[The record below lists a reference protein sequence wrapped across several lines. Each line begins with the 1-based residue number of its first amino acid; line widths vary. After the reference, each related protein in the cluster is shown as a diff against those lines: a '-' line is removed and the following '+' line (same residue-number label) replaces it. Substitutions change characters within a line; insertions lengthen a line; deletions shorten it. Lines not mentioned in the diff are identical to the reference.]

1 MPAVDD
7 IAILHIT
14 VVIVAPH
21 VAGGTVRQLF
31 SYAVGIPGGR
41 AVGSIIIIAAL
52 QETLQFS
59 SLPSLN
65 IRLSA
70 CSTFVFSISN
80 KFKKSADNVLPALFL
95 YHIYYFTSSKT
106 TLTDYQCVSTGCCT
120 HVAKTEITIGNQH
133 VTKSL
138 QRYRFLSKQPKEN
151 TEKTQD
157 DAKFNMPKGILCI
170 FYDYTCT
177 STKFPLLWSSLIGIL
192 SIIYSNLPSIFS
204 APIAGRSPIFIFS
217 SRRSVENMA
226 SHLDV
231 SNIVKL

>member
-1 MPAVDD
+1 M
-7 IAILHIT
+7 
-14 VVIVAPH
+14 IV
-21 VAGGTVRQLF
+21 F
-31 SYAVGIPGGR
+31 YKSY
-41 AVGSIIIIAAL
+41 L
-52 QETLQFS
+52 
-59 SLPSLN
+59 
-65 IRLSA
+65 
-70 CSTFVFSISN
+70 
-80 KFKKSADNVLPALFL
+80 
-95 YHIYYFTSSKT
+95 TSSKTT

-120 HVAKTEITIGNQH
+120 HVAKTEITIDNQH
-133 VTKSL
+133 VTKSMP
-138 QRYRFLSKQPKEN
+138 RYRFLPKQPKEN

-177 STKFPLLWSSLIGIL
+177 STNFPLLWSSLIGIL

-217 SRRSVENMA
+217 SRRSVENIA